1 MYGGC
6 RQVHLMDDD
15 NGGNQEDQVQVLQLV
30 RRCDASCWMVF
41 KAQKNFSGN
50 ATEEESHS
58 HAHHYHHVDHTVS
71 LSLSVASQTSLQ
83 P

>member
-6 RQVHLMDDD
+6 RQVHLMNDD
-15 NGGNQEDQVQVLQLV
+15 NGGNQEDQVQVLH
-30 RRCDASCWMVF
+30 CNWSDDAMLRAGWFSRH
-41 KAQKNFSGN
+41 KKNFSGN

-71 LSLSVASQTSLQ
+71 LSVAD
-83 P
+83 